1 VEEEMTVIN
10 TVSAGMSMTQPPKM
24 IQNLSEDQQI
34 AISDILSQFDADN
47 LNEENALSIVEA
59 FSQAGIQ
66 PSSALEKSIYDLGFD
81 AKNIGELANVIDKD
95 SRPPSP
101 PPPQQSNEEKTS
113 MVDYLAEL
121 LEEKLADNKTNI
133 LTNEDKE
140 SILAQV
146 YERFD
151 IEHGES
157 IINTHA

>member
-1 VEEEMTVIN
+1 VID
-10 TVSAGMSMTQPPKM
+10 TISAGVSMTQPPKVT
-24 IQNLSEDQQI
+24 QNLSEDQQRV
-34 AISDILSQFDADN
+34 ISETLSQFDADN

-66 PSSALEKSIYDLGFD
+66 PSPALEKSISDLGFD
-81 AKNIGELANVIDKD
+81 AKNIGELANVIDND
-95 SRPPSP
+95 SRQPSTPPA
-101 PPPQQSNEEKTS
+101 QQSNEEITS

-121 LEEKLADNKTNI
+121 LEERLADNKTNT

-146 YERFD
+146 YEKFD